1 MSILNI
7 YWFHFLKY
15 SNKLQIY
22 LKLLFVQIII
32 CTVWNVWKSFLLL
45 LLLQKCNTKWQTG
58 KRLVNMWTIVQLKSQ
73 RFPSWLGEE
82 QKKTLNVIINLSGIQ
97 KYTNAVSCPLHAR
110 LFDFKFAIHINL
122 KDVYVYVYVVFVL
135 SGEKRKLEYWGWNK
149 SVFGMWAFIGFK
161 KLWQL
166 KRLMTS
172 AGSLLLFA
180 AQTKYLALKVT
191 LKVSVEWANTACSSS
206 A

>member
-122 KDVYVYVYVVFVL
+122 KDVYVYVVFVL

>member
-1 MSILNI
+1 MAN
-7 YWFHFLKY
+7 WKKAGQH
-15 SNKLQIY
+15 
-22 LKLLFVQIII
+22 VDH
-32 CTVWNVWKSFLLL
+32 CTAKK
-45 LLLQKCNTKWQTG
+45 QKISLMTWWRT
-58 KRLVNMWTIVQLKSQ
+58 
-73 RFPSWLGEE
+73 
-82 QKKTLNVIINLSGIQ
+82 KKTLNVIINLSGIQ

-149 SVFGMWAFIGFK
+149 SVFGMWAFTGFK